1 MLSSDDDGDFDVFY
15 DSLDSLSGQ
24 ESVLAEEEF
33 GFEWRYDEIWV
44 NEPVSVKERREL
56 FLQGMDLAYSS
67 SKILSQEKTMRFNER
82 IMECSGA
89 VSNACIFPSDKVS
102 EKTVFSGWNATSEAE
117 VLLEGLKGRREDEV
131 DASFQWKM
139 DERVDATST
148 APEHREREDEAQE
161 EFWDFDKSKTS
172 RNNWWKRFVNV
183 GKGDEGKVR
192 SKLST
197 GMNKTSRIKVRRNKK
212 RWLEF
217 GEVYV
222 GQEIKAHKGL
232 VWTMKFSPNGEYLAS
247 GGEDGVVRIWRVMSR
262 DKSQP
267 FIFLPNDIFQIEESP
282 LQELFGHSSD
292 ILDLAWS
299 NSDILLS
306 SSMDKTVRTWKIGCD
321 QCLCVFPHKDF
332 VTCIQF
338 NPVDEN
344 YFISGSIDGKV
355 RIWGICEERVIDW
368 ADIRDVISAISYQ
381 QDGKGFVVGSV
392 TGTCRFYAASG
403 KYFKLEAQIHICGKK
418 KASGNKITGI
428 QFFQNNCQRIM
439 ITSEDSKIRIFDRT
453 EIVQKY
459 KGLPWSGSQMSGS
472 FTSSGKHIISVG
484 EDSRVYIWNFNDF
497 ESASSKKKKYQHSCE
512 YFSFKGVTVAIP
524 WCGMKEE
531 DRNNISRRISETKGK
546 LELGSE
552 VRDTDRFS
560 LGNWFFIDGTCR
572 GSMTWPEEKL
582 PTWGLPLAEDEY
594 DHWKL
599 YKKDSSHGKS
609 KSDTRG
615 LTIVAAGSDGTIK
628 TFHNFSL
635 PVRL

>member
-24 ESVLAEEEF
+24 ESVLAEEF
-33 GFEWRYDEIWV
+33 GFERRYDEIWV

-117 VLLEGLKGRREDEV
+117 VLLGGLKGRREDEV

-161 EFWDFDKSKTS
+161 EFWNFDKSKTS

-299 NSDILLS
+299 NSDVSLTCRTKVAIRYVHSACRSNKNYMLQILLS
-306 SSMDKTVRTWKIGCD
+306 SSMDKTVRAWKIGCD
-321 QCLCVFPHKDF
+321 QCLRVFPHKDF
-332 VTCIQF
+332 
-338 NPVDEN
+338 
-344 YFISGSIDGKV
+344 
-355 RIWGICEERVIDW
+355 
-368 ADIRDVISAISYQ
+368 
-381 QDGKGFVVGSV
+381 
-392 TGTCRFYAASG
+392 
-403 KYFKLEAQIHICGKK
+403 
-418 KASGNKITGI
+418 
-428 QFFQNNCQRIM
+428 
-439 ITSEDSKIRIFDRT
+439 
-453 EIVQKY
+453 
-459 KGLPWSGSQMSGS
+459 
-472 FTSSGKHIISVG
+472 GKHQSIT
-484 EDSRVYIWNFNDF
+484 
-497 ESASSKKKKYQHSCE
+497 HSYP
-512 YFSFKGVTVAIP
+512 YFP
-524 WCGMKEE
+524 QP
-531 DRNNISRRISETKGK
+531 
-546 LELGSE
+546 
-552 VRDTDRFS
+552 FS
-560 LGNWFFIDGTCR
+560 
-572 GSMTWPEEKL
+572 
-582 PTWGLPLAEDEY
+582 Y
-594 DHWKL
+594 
-599 YKKDSSHGKS
+599 
-609 KSDTRG
+609 
-615 LTIVAAGSDGTIK
+615 
-628 TFHNFSL
+628 
-635 PVRL
+635 